1 MFNNNSML
9 NAWKIVSNSMYG
21 TIGGQRNQDH
31 LGTDIST
38 DLPSAI
44 RVASKL
50 IGTDIVSVKPLSTPA
65 GALFYLDF
73 NPQDHLGIRT
83 I

>member
-1 MFNNNSML
+1 MTLGDSTL
-9 NAWKIVSNSMYG
+9 NAWKVVSNSIYG
-21 TIGGQRNQDH
+21 TMNCRKQDH
-31 LGTDIST
+31 LGTDISV
-38 DLPSAI
+38 LFPSAA

-50 IGTDIVSVKPLSTPA
+50 IGTDIVSVKPLSTPT

-73 NPQDHLGIRT
+73 SPQDHLGIR

>member
-21 TIGGQRNQDH
+21 TIGSQRNQDH

-50 IGTDIVSVKPLSTPA
+50 IGTDIVSVKPLSTPT

-73 NPQDHLGIRT
+73 NPQDHLGIR